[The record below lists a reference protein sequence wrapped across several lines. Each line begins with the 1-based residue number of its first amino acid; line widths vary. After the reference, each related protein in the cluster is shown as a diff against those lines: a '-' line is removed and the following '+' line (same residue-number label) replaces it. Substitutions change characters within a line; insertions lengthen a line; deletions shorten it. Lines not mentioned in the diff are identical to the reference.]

1 MASRLGIFLVGASI
15 LIAGVV
21 CVWLY
26 YGENENQLVY
36 AIAFAVWLI
45 GIAYARYILAGGN
58 KP

>member
-26 YGENENQLVY
+26 YGENRNQLVY